1 MYIEMECVPMSD
13 EQLRVL
19 VQFFKVMADESR
31 LKIIGLL
38 STGERSVGELAELL
52 GLQEPTVSHHL
63 GRLRELGLVEVRAE
77 GTTRYYWLNRRRLD
91 ALNREVLRVDEAD
104 SWIGELDMDEAER
117 KILSDYVQNGRLKQ
131 IPTKQKKLLIILR
144 WLAAKFEPEKRYS
157 EKEVNDILSDYHE
170 DYASLRRELIDF
182 HLLERE
188 SGGSLYWRPAPQ
200 TTA

>member
-1 MYIEMECVPMSD
+1 MSD
-13 EQLRVL
+13 EQLRLL

-63 GRLRELGLVEVRAE
+63 GRLRELNLVEMRAE
-77 GTTRYYWLNRRRLD
+77 GNTRYYWLNRRRLE
-91 ALNREVLRVDEAD
+91 ALNRELLKVDEANA
-104 SWIGELDMDEAER
+104 WIGELDMDEAER
-117 KILSDYVQNGRLKQ
+117 KVISDYVQNGRLKQ
-131 IPTKQKKLLIILR
+131 IPTKQKKLLVILR
-144 WLAAKFEPEKRYS
+144 WLAGQFEPEKRYT
-157 EKEVNDILSDYHE
+157 ETEVNNILRQYHE

-188 SGGSLYWRPAPQ
+188 SDGNLYWRPATPES
-200 TTA
+200 A